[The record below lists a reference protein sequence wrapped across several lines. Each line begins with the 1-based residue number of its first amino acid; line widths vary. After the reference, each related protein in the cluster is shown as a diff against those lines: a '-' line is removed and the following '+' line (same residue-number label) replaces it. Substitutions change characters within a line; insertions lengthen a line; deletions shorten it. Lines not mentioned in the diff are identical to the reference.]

1 MSEEIKNNEET
12 SSETEAVAT
21 SAPTTANTEDSESSE
36 SRPSA
41 ARNDQRGDRS
51 AQGDRKQRRVPRF
64 RKKVCKF
71 CHNKEIAIDYKKPDV
86 LERFLTERGKIL
98 PRRITGTCAKHQR
111 RIATEVK
118 RARMI
123 ALLPFVEL

>member
-12 SSETEAVAT
+12 SSETA
-21 SAPTTANTEDSESSE
+21 APAAAPVTASTESSESSE

-41 ARNDQRGDRS
+41 ARSDQRNERPS
-51 AQGDRKQRRVPRF
+51 QGDRKQRRVPRF

-71 CHNKEIAIDYKKPDV
+71 CHNKDVVIDYKKPEV